1 MADMMRTERVARAI
15 ELHLSGYNCAQAVLL
30 AFGDLIDLDEK
41 ALLRVASDFGGGVS
55 GTRGQC
61 GAISGM
67 LMALG
72 LIRGYDDINDLS
84 HKQRLYAE
92 GAMLINAFKAEFGTA
107 NCAELKE
114 NVVPRYEETN
124 HPLVTEEFPKPCSP
138 FVAYAAAL
146 LDSFLKE
153 RGIG

>member
-1 MADMMRTERVARAI
+1 MAEIRRSDRTDRAVA
-15 ELHLSGYNCAQAVLL
+15 LFNSGYNCAQAVLL
-30 AFGDLIDLDEK
+30 AFRDLIDLDEK

-55 GTRGQC
+55 GTHGQC
-61 GAISGM
+61 GAVSGM

-72 LIRGYDDINDLS
+72 LIRGYDDIDDLS

-92 GAMLINAFKAEFGTA
+92 GAMLINAFKAEFGTMS
-107 NCAELKE
+107 CAELKE
-114 NVVPRYEETN
+114 NVVPRYAEAN

>member
-1 MADMMRTERVARAI
+1 MAEAARTERVARAI
-15 ELHLSGYNCAQAVLL
+15 ELHLSGYNCAQAVLC
-30 AFGDLIDLDEK
+30 AFSDLIGLDESV
-41 ALLRVASDFGGGVS
+41 LLKVSSDFGGGVS
-55 GTRGQC
+55 GTHGQC

-72 LIRGYDDINDLS
+72 LIRGYDNVDDLS

-107 NCAELKE
+107 NCAELKTQ
-114 NVVPRYEETN
+114 VVPRYDQTS
-124 HPLVTEEFPKPCSP
+124 HPLVTEEFTKPCSP

-146 LDSFLKE
+146 LDAYLAE
-153 RGIG
+153 VRAQ